1 MRDRSRVYRV
11 DAVVLRRHDLG
22 EADRLLTLFT
32 RETGKLRA
40 VAKGARKPSSR
51 KAGHIELF
59 THSRLLLA
67 KGRSLDII
75 TQAETIEPF
84 LRIRGDLMR
93 TSYAYYLAELVD
105 RFSEEGDENP
115 LVFRL
120 LLESLRGLSNRG
132 DAELLT
138 RAFELGIL
146 ALSGYR
152 PELERC
158 LQCGDPVAHGSFNS
172 ARGGVLCPAH
182 GRGKTP
188 RLSAGALDY
197 LRRLQAGGL
206 AASQAISPD
215 EVERQEMESSL
226 RGYIRYLLDRE
237 PRSSVFLA
245 QLRRQAAN
253 GAAASAHAGSASA

>member
-1 MRDRSRVYRV
+1 MRDRSRLYLV

-32 RETGKLRA
+32 RESGKLRA

-67 KGRSLDII
+67 KGRNLDII

-84 LRIRGDLMR
+84 LRMRSDLMR

-105 RFSEEGDENP
+105 RFSEDGDESP

-120 LLESLRGLSNRG
+120 FLESLRGLSNHG
-132 DAELLT
+132 DPELLT

-152 PELERC
+152 PELDRC
-158 LQCGDPVAHGSFNS
+158 LQCGDPVSHGTFSS
-172 ARGGVLCPAH
+172 AQGGVLCPTH
-182 GRGKTP
+182 GRGKGR
-188 RLSAGALDY
+188 RLSAGALDH
-197 LRRLQAGGL
+197 LRHLQAGGL

-215 EVERQEMESSL
+215 EASRQEMEASL
-226 RGYIRYLLDRE
+226 RDYIRYLLDRE
-237 PRSSVFLA
+237 PRSAVFLA
-245 QLRRQAAN
+245 QVRRQAVDS
-253 GAAASAHAGSASA
+253 AAASAQAGGART